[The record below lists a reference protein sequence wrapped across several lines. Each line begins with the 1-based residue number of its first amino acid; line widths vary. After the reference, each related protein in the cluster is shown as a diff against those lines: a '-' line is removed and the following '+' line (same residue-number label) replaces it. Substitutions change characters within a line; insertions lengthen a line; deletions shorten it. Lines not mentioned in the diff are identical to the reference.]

1 MTLWRAPKY
10 RLTFWGL
17 SYIMLP
23 VPRPMMVETTTT
35 NQKIDFTDFADK
47 LEGVKST
54 AAAVAKQLPI
64 DNEAK
69 TTILLNVE
77 ENIKILIKKLSDREE
92 VGWGTNTDP
101 EEFSHLP
108 NSITGVIIHYVMK
121 GIKEDFG
128 YEFENPPKSLKMR
141 GISKDAKKIVGR
153 KRLLTRE
160 QKNELLEKTQMSF
173 YDKKISSG
181 EMTVDSAMN
190 EIREAY
196 GKKQSF
202 EEIGYILPPKK
213 TDYPY
218 WVNDVN

>member
-1 MTLWRAPKY
+1 MNTEI
-10 RLTFWGL
+10 TET
-17 SYIMLP
+17 SP
-23 VPRPMMVETTTT
+23 VVAE
-35 NQKIDFTDFADK
+35 
-47 LEGVKST
+47 LEEVKST
-54 AAAVAKQLPI
+54 AAAAAKQLPI

-77 ENIKILIKKLSDREE
+77 ENIKTLIKKLSDREE
-92 VGWGTNTDP
+92 VGWGIDTDP

-108 NSITGVIIHYVMK
+108 NSITGVIIHYVIK

-128 YEFENPPKSLKMR
+128 YEFENQPKSLKLR
-141 GISKDAKKIVGR
+141 GISKDAKKIAGK

-160 QKNELLEKTQMSF
+160 QKNEILERTQMSF

-181 EMTVDSAMN
+181 EMTIDSAMN

-196 GKKQSF
+196 GRKQSF
-202 EEIGYILPPKK
+202 EEIGYMLPSKK

-218 WVNDVN
+218 WVNELNN

>member
-1 MTLWRAPKY
+1 MT
-10 RLTFWGL
+10 T
-17 SYIMLP
+17 
-23 VPRPMMVETTTT
+23 ETTATSPVL
-35 NQKIDFTDFADK
+35 AE
-47 LEGVKST
+47 LEEVKST
-54 AAAVAKQLPI
+54 AAAAAKQLPI
-64 DNEAK
+64 DNEVK
-69 TTILLNVE
+69 TTILLNIE
-77 ENIKILIKKLSDREE
+77 ENIKTLIKKISDREE
-92 VGWGTNTDP
+92 VGWGIDTNP

-108 NSITGVIIHYVMK
+108 NSITGVIIHYVIK

-128 YEFENPPKSLKMR
+128 YEFEHQPKSLKMR
-141 GISKDAKKIVGR
+141 GISKDAKKIAGK

-160 QKNELLEKTQMSF
+160 QKNELLERTQMNF

-202 EEIGYILPPKK
+202 EEMGYMLPPKK

-218 WVNDVN
+218 WNTSEV